1 MVADEWKLEFNKN
14 GVKTFKK
21 IINPFDGQIKDSLL
35 DTMEYDKFTE
45 KFETNKIN
53 MVVTKIER
61 KIENDILISL
71 IFHVSEF
78 KFLETSLFQNEDE
91 ITSNIGTDSKSLL
104 IGEDK
109 LVVRHSKDVLKYT
122 TDWLFKK
129 GLIKTKDLPVYVP
142 NGKRYLLNKKP
153 EHAYGRPF
161 DGKPHKVS
169 QDVYLLTNFST
180 IDCITNSKY
189 LMEKFAPNITFKII
203 GF

>member
-1 MVADEWKLEFNKN
+1 MVNDEWKLEFNKN
-14 GVKTFKK
+14 DVKTFKK
-21 IINPFDGQIKDSLL
+21 IINPFDGQIKESLF
-35 DTMEYDKFTE
+35 DTMEFDKFKE
-45 KFETNKIN
+45 KFEKNKIN

-61 KIENDILISL
+61 NIKNESL

-78 KFLETSLFQNEDE
+78 RFLETSHSQNQDE
-91 ITSNIGTDSKSLL
+91 IISNIGIDSKSLI

-109 LVVRHSKDVLKYT
+109 LIVRHSKDVLKYT

-129 GLIKTKDLPVYVP
+129 GLIKSKDLPVYVP

-153 EHAYGRPF
+153 EHDYGRPF

-189 LMEKFAPNITFKII
+189 LMKKFAPNIKFKLM
-203 GF
+203 GFE